1 MTREQVETEMAQYR
15 TIFTV
20 VRLLDAAQVG
30 GEESVNSFC
39 SCYSYWGKNTPC
51 RNCISRQV
59 LEDHRQR
66 TKLEY
71 MGSEVFQVTAVY
83 REVDGVPCVME
94 LVQKLDGETLIDPEN
109 GDRLIDS
116 ITSYH
121 TKLYHDALTDSY
133 NRLYFEDELK
143 DKTDPAGVAVLDLD
157 DFKVIND
164 TNGHQAGDTA
174 LRTCVDVVRACIRK
188 SDVLIRYG
196 GDEFLLVLPGIER
209 AAFLAKL
216 DRIREQ
222 LHTASVPG
230 YSRLQLSA
238 SIGGVITQPGETV
251 EQAVSRADKLMY
263 QAKNRKNMVVTEDN
277 ARDGAL
283 SAAGRESHSRQSILI
298 VDDSEMNRAILAEIL
313 GSDYNILEATNGR
326 ECLAMLEQYGTGI
339 ALILLD
345 IVMPVMDGF
354 AVLSEM
360 NRSHWIEDI
369 PVIMISSEDAD
380 TVVRHAYE
388 LGVSDYVSRPFDAGV
403 VYRRVFNTIK
413 LYAKQRRLISLVT
426 SQTRE
431 KEKNTQMM
439 VSILSEVV
447 EFRNG
452 ESGLHV
458 QHIGTLTQRLLERL
472 TQKTD
477 KYDLPPEKQELIV
490 LASALHDIGKI
501 AIDDKILNK
510 PGRLTQEEFNIMKTH
525 TVIGANMLDKLG
537 IYRSEALVR
546 TAYEICRWHHE
557 RWDGRGYPDGLKG
570 DEIPISAQVVAM
582 ADVYDALTS
591 ERCYKKAF
599 DHATAIKMITNGE
612 CGAFNPLLIQCLL
625 DVQDQLFENM
635 HTDPS
640 RFDYRQEA
648 KRLSDEMLEQK
659 ELVPDNRAHSL
670 LIFEQKKAEFFAE
683 QCGGIQFEFDH
694 WTNTVHLKDWNAPVD
709 QREKSMY
716 LTEWNDVS
724 LLSEKDWL
732 AMREKLKATTPER
745 PEVKMIVQILVNGEY
760 RWQRLTVKS
769 LWTTAIHFQLR
780 ESA

>member
-83 REVDGVPCVME
+83 REVDGAPCVME

-143 DKTDPAGVAVLDLD
+143 DKTDPAGVVVMDLD
-157 DFKVIND
+157 DFKLIND
-164 TNGHQAGDTA
+164 TYGHQAGDMA
-174 LRTCVDVVRACIRK
+174 LRTCVDVVRASIRK

-230 YSRLQLSA
+230 YSRLQLSS

-313 GSDYNILEATNGR
+313 GSDYNILEATNGK

-388 LGVSDYVSRPFDAGV
+388 LG
-403 VYRRVFNTIK
+403 
-413 LYAKQRRLISLVT
+413 T
-426 SQTRE
+426 SQIKE
-431 KEKNTQMM
+431 KEKNTKMM
-439 VSILSEVV
+439 ISILSEVV

-452 ESGLHV
+452 ESGQHV
-458 QHIGTLTQRLLERL
+458 LHIGTLAQRLLERL

-477 KYDLPPEKQELIV
+477 KYDLPPETQELIV
-490 LASALHDIGKI
+490 MASALHDIGKV

-510 PGRLTQEEFNIMKTH
+510 PGRLTPEEFDLMKTH
-525 TVIGANMLDKLG
+525 TVVGANMLERLG
-537 IYRSEALVR
+537 RYKNEALVK
-546 TAYEICRWHHE
+546 TAHDICRWHHE
-557 RWDGRGYPDGLKG
+557 RWDGRGYPDGLAG
-570 DEIPISAQVVAM
+570 DDIPISAQIVSM
-582 ADVYDALTS
+582 ADVYDALVS
-591 ERCYKKAF
+591 KRVYKAAYSP
-599 DHATAIKMITNGE
+599 DTAVQMILHGD
-612 CGAFNPLLIQCLL
+612 CGQFNPLLLECLVEIQ
-625 DVQDQLFENM
+625 DVL
-635 HTDPS
+635 
-640 RFDYRQEA
+640 
-648 KRLSDEMLEQK
+648 
-659 ELVPDNRAHSL
+659 
-670 LIFEQKKAEFFAE
+670 KAE
-683 QCGGIQFEFDH
+683 
-694 WTNTVHLKDWNAPVD
+694 
-709 QREKSMY
+709 
-716 LTEWNDVS
+716 
-724 LLSEKDWL
+724 
-732 AMREKLKATTPER
+732 
-745 PEVKMIVQILVNGEY
+745 IVGRGNEEG
-760 RWQRLTVKS
+760 
-769 LWTTAIHFQLR
+769 
-780 ESA
+780 